1 MISWPSSTP
10 RKPRPTARL
19 NSHTTNSDL
28 FHRRIDEHAT
38 IARILTGALLGW
50 LMGFLSLFLIMLI
63 LVQRGK
69 GGGLTG
75 ALGGPGGQSA
85 FGSKAGDTFTVITIV
100 VASIWGFT
108 CAFTMWLL
116 GTHAPPEITQQ
127 TNVAAGPADDI
138 DDDAPTG
145 IVIPKSTGPAGLSGI
160 GEEPSETPSME
171 LVPKKPD
178 QPATET
184 PGDEPES
191 ADDDAAA
198 TPPADA
204 TPAKAAESTPGEQT
218 ETPPAKETDTPP
230 AEETETPAAEEAET
244 PPAKQAE
251 STPASETDAESPE
264 K

>member
-1 MISWPSSTP
+1 MSMLLL
-10 RKPRPTARL
+10 A
-19 NSHTTNSDL
+19 D
-28 FHRRIDEHAT
+28 
-38 IARILTGALLGW
+38 LTGALLGW
-50 LMGFLSLFLIMLI
+50 LMGFLSLFLILLI

-116 GTHAPPEITQQ
+116 GTHAPPEVTQQ

-145 IVIPKSTGPAGLSGI
+145 IVIPKSTGPAGLSGV

-178 QPATET
+178 QPATDT

-204 TPAKAAESTPGEQT
+204 APPADATPGE
-218 ETPPAKETDTPP
+218 ETKTPPAEETNTPAKETETPP
-230 AEETETPAAEEAET
+230 AEETETPAKQTESA
-244 PPAKQAE
+244 PAG
-251 STPASETDAESPE
+251 ETDAEPSE